1 MNDLSA
7 MIWVETRKALRSR
20 MPLFTVLGSLF
31 MPLGIAF
38 LIFVARNPDISKKLG
53 LVGAK
58 ANLMSYSATDWPAY
72 LGLSGMIIAAA
83 GFFLF
88 VLIISWVFGREFTDR
103 TVKDVL
109 AVPVAR
115 SSIVLAKF
123 IVVAAWSAVLAI
135 VIFIASL
142 ATGALIQLPGG
153 SFSVILHGSAI
164 VLIGAALAIVV
175 VLPFGLLASMGRG
188 YMLPIGV
195 AFLVLIM
202 TNVVALVGWGDY
214 FPWAVPGLYAQ
225 GKGALAPISYWLVLL
240 TGLAG
245 MIGTY
250 LWWMHADQS
259 K

>member
-1 MNDLSA
+1 
-7 MIWVETRKALRSR
+7 
-20 MPLFTVLGSLF
+20 